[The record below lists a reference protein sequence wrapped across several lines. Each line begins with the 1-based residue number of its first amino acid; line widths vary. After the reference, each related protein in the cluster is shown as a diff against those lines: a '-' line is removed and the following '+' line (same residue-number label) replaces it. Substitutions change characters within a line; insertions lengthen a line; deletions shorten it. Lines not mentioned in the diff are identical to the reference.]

1 MFENVKIEKD
11 VPIPATRKRTDQ
23 KPWCDM
29 EVGDSFWVPA
39 QVVLDDRPHAQP
51 VRTMT
56 EEEQAKL
63 RKALMHMGHKYFGAG
78 GYSVL
83 AQPKGGEPGFRV
95 WRRK

>member
-1 MFENVKIEKD
+1 VNPENQMFENVKIEKD

-29 EVGDSFWVPA
+29 EVGDSFWVA
-39 QVVLDDRPHAQP
+39 AAFEGRELTDL
-51 VRTMT
+51 
-56 EEEQAKL
+56 EQAKL

-83 AQPKGGEPGFRV
+83 AQTNAQHQPGFRV